1 METQIHLIE
10 QEAYS
15 SILRAFKA
23 QSDAITW
30 EKESLITELRKEL
43 RVSDEEH
50 RELLS
55 RVNADEMIRRIREW
69 RKANSLQSSV
79 PQLVHDAPSPAVS
92 GSRKK
97 QKTSQSIASLAM
109 GPPSPSLHPSMQ
121 PSSSALRR
129 GGPPPGPKTKKP
141 KTSMQYPSTGI
152 AGRPQAGALT
162 NEPGESGSYDPL
174 VGRKVWTKWPDDN
187 QYYEAVIT
195 DYNPVEGRHALV
207 YDINSANETWEWVN
221 LKEISPGDI
230 RWEGEDP
237 GISRKGG
244 HPGQGRGTK
253 TMARGGPASNAG
265 GRGRGSMRMQQPKT
279 QNGIGKK
286 ALGEIEILHTETL
299 LKEVEKVFGS
309 VNPNPAEVEKAKRVL
324 RDHELALMDAIAK
337 LEEISDGESGNI

>member
-1 METQIHLIE
+1 LLVFFISLVHVYVTSQ
-10 QEAYS
+10 AYLLS
-15 SILRAFKA
+15 FFYSCSFGWKKNI
-23 QSDAITW
+23 Q

-141 KTSMQYPSTGI
+141 KTVS
-152 AGRPQAGALT
+152 
-162 NEPGESGSYDPL
+162 
-174 VGRKVWTKWPDDN
+174 
-187 QYYEAVIT
+187 
-195 DYNPVEGRHALV
+195 H
-207 YDINSANETWEWVN
+207 
-221 LKEISPGDI
+221 
-230 RWEGEDP
+230 
-237 GISRKGG
+237 
-244 HPGQGRGTK
+244 
-253 TMARGGPASNAG
+253 
-265 GRGRGSMRMQQPKT
+265 
-279 QNGIGKK
+279 
-286 ALGEIEILHTETL
+286 
-299 LKEVEKVFGS
+299 
-309 VNPNPAEVEKAKRVL
+309 
-324 RDHELALMDAIAK
+324 DAA
-337 LEEISDGESGNI
+337 